1 MIDYSRAV
9 ATRPQTRLKDLA
21 DAVDR
26 DEVVGEIIGLLR
38 EQITGYARLPE
49 ALLASQ
55 IRDIVRSNI
64 DLCFAWFAEG
74 REPGADQLAAFG
86 LSAQQRAMEGMPL
99 EDLLHAY
106 RVGAQAAWRA
116 LRAHSE
122 PSDADELLEAAEI
135 VMQYMDW
142 VSAGVAQAYLKERE
156 YVASEGERR
165 LRALLDA
172 LLDDAPLDEGVKAT
186 AKEIGLPLDT
196 MYQAFALW
204 LRTDNP
210 LDSSRAAAGIRDQGI
225 LALTE
230 ADRIVGLAPAG
241 REDRLRLST
250 AVLTITAQPYPRGDA
265 LRVALTEVRLADD
278 LARRLNL
285 RGEVSLRDLT
295 LERLLAH
302 RRGVGDELCRGTLD
316 VLDDETLLKTL
327 QAYVAADTDRQT
339 AAKAL
344 HVHPN
349 TVDYR
354 LRRVERLTGLNL
366 RTTRH
371 LALLVLAL
379 RHHDLWRRDHETDDA
394 PAGTDARAS
403 VGLQRG
409 PCRPQPG
416 TRNRLH
422 ASG

>member
-1 MIDYSRAV
+1 M
-9 ATRPQTRLKDLA
+9 ATRPRTRLQDLA

-55 IRDIVRSNI
+55 IRDVVRSNI

-74 REPGADQLAAFG
+74 RAPGEDELTAFG

-116 LRAHSE
+116 LRAGST

-165 LRALLDA
+165 LRALLEA
-172 LLDDAPLDEGVKAT
+172 LLTDAPLDEAAQAT
-186 AKEIGLPLDT
+186 AKQIDLPLDT
-196 MYQAFALW
+196 VYQAFALW
-204 LRTDNP
+204 LQTDNP
-210 LDSSRAAAGIRDQGI
+210 LDSSRAAASIRDQGI

-230 ADRIVGLAPAG
+230 ADRIVGLVPAG
-241 REDRLRLST
+241 HEDRLRVSS
-250 AVLTITAQPYPRGDA
+250 AVLRITAQPVAKGNA
-265 LRVALTEVRLADD
+265 LRVALTEIRMADD
-278 LARRLNL
+278 LARRLQL
-285 RGEVSLRDLT
+285 RGELSLRDLT

-316 VLDDETLLKTL
+316 VLDDDEQQTLLRTL
-327 QAYVAADTDRQT
+327 QEYIAADTDRQT
-339 AAKAL
+339 TAKAL
-344 HVHPN
+344 HIHPN

-354 LRRVERLTGLNL
+354 LRRAERLTGLNL
-366 RTTRH
+366 RTTRD
-371 LALLVLAL
+371 LVMLVLAL
-379 RHHDLWRRDHETDDA
+379 RHHDLWRRDHD
-394 PAGTDARAS
+394 
-403 VGLQRG
+403 
-409 PCRPQPG
+409 PG
-416 TRNRLH
+416 DLSH
-422 ASG
+422 GD